1 MNSILSDYNR
11 PGYTPS
17 VTQTIRY
24 ADLDWS
30 LRVLYYGDN
39 DSGISIKGDIIPLT
53 DIDAVKNSIRNL
65 VLSSVFERPFEPSLS
80 SRIRS
85 LLFENV
91 NPITAISLKEEI
103 ENVIRK
109 YEPRVAEVYT
119 SITDDS
125 SNNAY
130 FVSVSFS
137 ISNHNPEIIEFI
149 INRLR

>member
-30 LRVLYYGDN
+30 LRVLYYDDKQGN
-39 DSGISIKGDIIPLT
+39 TIKGDIIPLT

-65 VLSSVFERPFEPSLS
+65 VLTSVFERPFEPSLS

-91 NPITAISLKEEI
+91 NPITALSLKEEI
-103 ENVIRK
+103 DTVIRK